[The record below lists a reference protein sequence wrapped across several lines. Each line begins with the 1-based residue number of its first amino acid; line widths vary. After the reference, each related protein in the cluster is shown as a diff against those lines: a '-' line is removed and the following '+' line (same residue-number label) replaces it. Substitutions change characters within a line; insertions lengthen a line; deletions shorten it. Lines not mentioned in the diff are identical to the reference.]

1 MQKGGHDG
9 ALAEPEPE
17 PPAEPEPKAENEFNP
32 GSESYPTLT
41 PTSTYPH
48 PHLYPL
54 PQVMAIVKEGGT
66 PPGIRQISTTISASA
81 PTKSLGPSPT
91 KPWAK

>member
-17 PPAEPEPKAENEFNP
+17 PPAEPEPKAETEFNP
-32 GSESYPTLT
+32 GFDSYPTLP

-48 PHLYPL
+48 PHLYL
-54 PQVMAIVKEGGT
+54 P
-66 PPGIRQISTTISASA
+66 
-81 PTKSLGPSPT
+81 
-91 KPWAK
+91 